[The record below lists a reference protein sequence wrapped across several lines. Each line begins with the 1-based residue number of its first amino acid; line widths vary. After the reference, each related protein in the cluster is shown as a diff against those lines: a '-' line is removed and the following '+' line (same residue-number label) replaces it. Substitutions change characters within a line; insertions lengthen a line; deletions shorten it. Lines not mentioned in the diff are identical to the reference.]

1 MASKTEGAT
10 HEVSA
15 GRWMKLHGQ
24 RCGLSERAGSKI
36 MEYGS
41 EIDMKIFNGG
51 VYLERILAAGFLSLL
66 SFAFVLS

>member
-1 MASKTEGAT
+1 
-10 HEVSA
+10 
-15 GRWMKLHGQ
+15 MKLHGQ